1 MSNGEAAASYQ
12 NKIKL
17 ICKNFCIKMI
27 SKDKRAFLDQT
38 FENIISFR
46 MPLVGS
52 KILCNV
58 TDS

>member
-1 MSNGEAAASYQ
+1 
-12 NKIKL
+12 
-17 ICKNFCIKMI
+17 MI